1 MHITTVI
8 TVDTAPA
15 HVTLTQA
22 AGKLGEEWRPLLLR
36 LAEETVS
43 TVVPQPRD
51 DEMDLRAYVKVNIC
65 LFQKNV

>member
-1 MHITTVI
+1 M
-8 TVDTAPA
+8 
-15 HVTLTQA
+15 
-22 AGKLGEEWRPLLLR
+22 GEEWRPLLLR

-65 LFQKNV
+65 LLTT